1 MDVGGVESGVIHIR
15 ALNRLEGMCTMGN
28 DFTDDVSWID
38 AEIDGT
44 GFGDARLGERLRKL
58 IGQLD
63 SALGEPIPLDCED
76 WANTK
81 AAYRFLANA
90 SVNEGHILAGHF
102 QATARRAHGTGGPIL
117 VLQDTTEFVYQRA
130 SPETIGF
137 TKHVNSGKDKDGRW
151 RQHKLCGVLMH
162 ASLAITLEGLPLGLT
177 AARFWTRAKFK
188 GLLALKRKVNQ
199 TRVPIETKESMRWL
213 ENMRAS
219 TSLLGDAA
227 RLVHIGDRENDIYEF
242 FCATQELGT
251 HFVVRT
257 CVNRLAGDGKHTV
270 ATEMAEVAVAGYHR
284 FEIAD
289 GSWVRLALKYKC
301 INVLPPIGKAR
312 RYPPLTL
319 TVIHATEVDPPG
331 DRKPIDWK
339 LLTDLPVESAE
350 EAIEKMA
357 WYAMRWKI
365 ELYFKILKSGFN
377 AEKLRLRTAER
388 LVNLIAIFC
397 ILGWRIFWMTMLN
410 RAVPDENP
418 EHVLAPAEI
427 KLLDDLARRGG
438 RKLARPPTLSAYLGE
453 IARLGGYLARNH
465 DPPPGNII
473 MWRGWSRLMDIQ
485 LGAEIASGRC
495 G

>member
-1 MDVGGVESGVIHIR
+1 
-15 ALNRLEGMCTMGN
+15 MGS
-28 DFTDDVSWID
+28 DFTEGASWID
-38 AEIDGT
+38 AEIDGA

-58 IGQLD
+58 MSQLD
-63 SALGEPIPLDCED
+63 RALGQPIPMACED

-81 AAYRFLANA
+81 AAYRFLANG
-90 SVNEGHILAGHF
+90 SVNEGPILAGHF
-102 QATARRAHGTGGPIL
+102 GATARRADATDGLIL

-130 SPETIGF
+130 SPEAIGF
-137 TKHVNSGKDKDGRW
+137 TKHVNSGRDKDGRW

-162 ASLAITLEGLPLGLT
+162 ASLAITLDGLPLGLT
-177 AARFWTRAKFK
+177 AARFWTRAQFK
-188 GLLALKRKVNQ
+188 CLLALKRKVNQ

-242 FCATQELGT
+242 FCATQELGS

-257 CVNRLAGDGKHTV
+257 CVNRLAGNGKHTV

-284 FEIAD
+284 FEIGD
-289 GSWVRLALKYKC
+289 GKWAKLALKFKRV
-301 INVLPPIGKAR
+301 NMLPPIGKAR
-312 RYPPLTL
+312 RYPPLSL
-319 TVIHATEVDPPG
+319 TVIHANEVDPPEG
-331 DRKPIDWK
+331 RKPIDWK

-350 EAIEKMA
+350 QAIEKMG

-365 ELYFKILKSGFN
+365 ELFFKILKSGCS
-377 AEKLRLRTAER
+377 AEKLKLRTAER

-397 ILGWRIFWMTMLN
+397 ILGWRIFWTTMLN
-410 RAVPDENP
+410 RALPNENP
-418 EHVLAPAEI
+418 EYALAPVEI
-427 KLLDDLARRGG
+427 SLLDQLAEHGG
-438 RKLARPPTLSAYLGE
+438 RKLAMPPTLSAYLCE
-453 IARLGGYLARNH
+453 IARLGGYLARSH
-465 DPPPGNII
+465 DPPPGNMI

-485 LGAEIASGRC
+485 LGAELTSRRC